1 MVKIIGTDSVYPV
14 MVHIQSYAFA
24 AMAMEGRRS
33 QDWRVGAGKTPVCHG
48 RQGKTSRLRL
58 KGLPGAAAGQLTIDT
73 ASAKSRLILGT
84 SMTDFTRQVGKPLT
98 SWVF

>member
-1 MVKIIGTDSVYPV
+1 MVTIIGTDSVYPV

-24 AMAMEGRRS
+24 EGRRT

-58 KGLPGAAAGQLTIDT
+58 KGLPRAAASQQTINT
-73 ASAKSRLILGT
+73 APASSLLILRAP
-84 SMTDFTRQVGKPLT
+84 STDVTRQVGQVGEPLT
-98 SWVF
+98 FWVF

>member
-1 MVKIIGTDSVYPV
+1 MPLELFNLNNINNLYSSNRGGLDFSRHSGWIMVAIIGTDSVYPV

-24 AMAMEGRRS
+24 EGRRT

-58 KGLPGAAAGQLTIDT
+58 KGLPWAAA
-73 ASAKSRLILGT
+73 S
-84 SMTDFTRQVGKPLT
+84 
-98 SWVF
+98 